1 MNFLW
6 ASLNDLSFLTLL
18 SLVSLTVP
26 GLAHSLQQVILKFL
40 YLDVLM
46 TDQWLN
52 VWIEEFRI
60 VEIERKAKEKAFNID
75 EISNETPFNSFFQ
88 DSGFDTMSILNNL
101 GSTLVYIAILVFVYL
116 LYILLS
122 VLCFIFPNYFKNPKE
137 WLGRKIKWNLMIA
150 FLL

>member
-1 MNFLW
+1 M
-6 ASLNDLSFLTLL
+6 
-18 SLVSLTVP
+18 
-26 GLAHSLQQVILKFL
+26 
-40 YLDVLM
+40 
-46 TDQWLN
+46 
-52 VWIEEFRI
+52 WIEEFRI
-60 VEIERKAKEKAFNID
+60 VEIERKAKEKALNIG

-122 VLCFIFPNYFKNPKE
+122 ILCFIFPNYFKNPKE